1 MSQQA
6 KDVIILLVLHFVFLK
21 NTTMSLFGSRESYLG
36 VDIGNS
42 ALKVVEIENS
52 KGRPKLL
59 TYGYLEQ
66 PNEILTSNT
75 KEARDAIVSALHQV
89 QESARTSTQNAVA
102 ALPSYTVFTSIIHL
116 PEMPKKEL
124 FAAVQWEAK
133 KFVPMPLEEMILD
146 WKILSDQEVS
156 TAFAANQVG
165 NAPTGVPHQNA
176 TIQSEPK
183 KFLKIL
189 LTAAPKDLVSRYL
202 EIFKEAKLNLISL
215 ETECFA
221 LERALIGRDKSAIML
236 IDIGAVATTISVV
249 VDAVPLINRSIDI
262 GGHTITKAI
271 ANSLNI
277 DADRAE
283 QFKRD
288 FGLSQSSG
296 ASAGQIPKRIE
307 FMVSSI
313 INEVKYVL
321 NLYQSQGHGMV
332 EKVILAGGSAWLPGM
347 TQYLS
352 QVLGVNVFIGDPW
365 ARVMYPLELKPV
377 LQSIGPRLAV
387 SVGLA
392 MREIS

>member
-1 MSQQA
+1 
-6 KDVIILLVLHFVFLK
+6 
-21 NTTMSLFGSRESYLG
+21 
-36 VDIGNS
+36 
-42 ALKVVEIENS
+42 
-52 KGRPKLL
+52 
-59 TYGYLEQ
+59 
-66 PNEILTSNT
+66 
-75 KEARDAIVSALHQV
+75 
-89 QESARTSTQNAVA
+89 
-102 ALPSYTVFTSIIHL
+102 
-116 PEMPKKEL
+116 
-124 FAAVQWEAK
+124 
-133 KFVPMPLEEMILD
+133 
-146 WKILSDQEVS
+146 
-156 TAFAANQVG
+156 
-165 NAPTGVPHQNA
+165 
-176 TIQSEPK
+176 
-183 KFLKIL
+183 LKIL

-202 EIFKEAKLNLISL
+202 EIFKKAKLNLVSL
-215 ETECFA
+215 ETESFA

-288 FGLSQSSG
+288 FGLSQTSG

-352 QVLGVNVFIGDPW
+352 TVLGVNVFIGDPW
-365 ARVMYPLELKPV
+365 ARVMYPLELKSV

>member
-1 MSQQA
+1 
-6 KDVIILLVLHFVFLK
+6 
-21 NTTMSLFGSRESYLG
+21 MSLFGSPERFIG

-42 ALKVVEIENS
+42 ALKIVELENV

-59 TYGYLEQ
+59 TYGYIEQ

-75 KEARDAIVSALHQV
+75 TEAREAIVRGLHQV
-89 QESARTSTQNAVA
+89 QESARTSSQNAVA

-124 FAAVQWEAK
+124 VAAVQWEAK
-133 KFVPMPLEEMILD
+133 KFIPMPLEEMILD
-146 WKILSDQEVS
+146 WKILSDHDVS
-156 TAFAANQVG
+156 TPFAANQTATAVSS
-165 NAPTGVPHQNA
+165 VPGSPQHPNA
-176 TIQSEPK
+176 TIQSHPK
-183 KFLKIL
+183 TFLKIL

-215 ETECFA
+215 ETESFA

-236 IDIGAVATTISVV
+236 IDVGAVATTISVV

-277 DADRAE
+277 DVDRAE

-288 FGLSQSSG
+288 FGLSQTSG

-313 INEVKYVL
+313 INEVRYVL

-332 EKVILAGGSAWLPGM
+332 EKIILSGGSAWLPGM

-352 QVLGVNVFIGDPW
+352 HVLGVNVFIGDPW

-387 SVGLA
+387 AVGLA

>member
-1 MSQQA
+1 
-6 KDVIILLVLHFVFLK
+6 
-21 NTTMSLFGSRESYLG
+21 MSLFGSRESYLG

-42 ALKVVEIENS
+42 ALKIVEIENS

-66 PNEILTSNT
+66 QNEILTSNT
-75 KEARDAIVSALHQV
+75 KEARDSIVAALKQV
-89 QESARTSTQNAVA
+89 QESARTSSQNAVA

-124 FAAVQWEAK
+124 IAAVQWEAK

-146 WKILSDQEVS
+146 WKILSDQEVG
-156 TAFAANQVG
+156 TAFAANQIG
-165 NAPTGVPHQNA
+165 NAQPITPGVPGMQQGAH
-176 TIQSEPK
+176 IQTGAK

-202 EIFKEAKLNLISL
+202 EIFKEAKLNLVSL

-221 LERALIGRDKSAIML
+221 LERSLIGRDKAAIML
-236 IDIGAVATTISVV
+236 IDIGAVATTISIV

-277 DADRAE
+277 DNDRAE

-313 INEVKYVL
+313 INEIKYVL
-321 NLYQSQGHGMV
+321 NMYQSQGHGMV

-352 QVLGVNVFIGDPW
+352 QTLGVSVFIGDPW
-365 ARVMYPLELKPV
+365 ARVMYPLELKSV
-377 LQSIGPRLAV
+377 LQDIGPRLAV